1 MRVRGDGIFDV
12 IWVGVGVKSGLLM
25 KTKSEPNYELTSQII
40 AASIEVHRRLGPGLL
55 ESAYEACLL
64 YELHKRGLKAISQ
77 VAVPIIYDEV
87 KIDVG
92 YRIDLLV
99 EGSVL
104 IELKSVEKV
113 IPLYEAQVLSYLK
126 SSGHQVGLLINFNV
140 TRLKDGI
147 TRLMN

>member
-1 MRVRGDGIFDV
+1 
-12 IWVGVGVKSGLLM
+12 M
-25 KTKSEPNYELTSQII
+25 KIKSEPKYELTSQII

-92 YRIDLLV
+92 YRIDILV

-104 IELKSVEKV
+104 LELKSVEKV

-126 SSGHQVGLLINFNV
+126 LSGHQVGLLINFNV

-147 TRLMN
+147 TRLME